1 MGQSWD
7 QMPLIAG
14 ASGYTQLP
22 YTGWFLLLAWA
33 AGPDRA
39 GRIPGTFNDA
49 LPSKLDLTAED
60 KQGIR
65 DDTNAF
71 LAAAGIP
78 PVPPGY
84 VWFLA
89 LPPGVDSGDELWVR
103 LGDLLRADAA
113 ARAGGAGQEFVT
125 MRLPVLT
132 DAIAS
137 LY

>member
-7 QMPLIAG
+7 QVPLIAG
-14 ASGYTQLP
+14 PSGYTQLP
-22 YTGWFLLLAWA
+22 FTGWFLMLAWA

-39 GRIPGTFNDA
+39 GRIPGAFNDA

-60 KQGIR
+60 EQGIR
-65 DDTNAF
+65 DDTDAF

-89 LPPGVDSGDELWVR
+89 LPPGLGSGDELWGR

-125 MRLPVLT
+125 MRLPVLAEMM
-132 DAIAS
+132 DR